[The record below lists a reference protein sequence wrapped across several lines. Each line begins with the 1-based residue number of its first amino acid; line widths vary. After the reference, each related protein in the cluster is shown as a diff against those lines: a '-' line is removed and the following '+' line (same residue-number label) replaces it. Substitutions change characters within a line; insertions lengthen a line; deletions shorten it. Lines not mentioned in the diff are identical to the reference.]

1 MFVCFVEFVC
11 LLVTEKEEGISSRF
25 PSVFL
30 QLQHIITSTYVI
42 AVLSDPPD
50 FSALLEK
57 SIFTGLF

>member
-30 QLQHIITSTYVI
+30 QLQHITSTYVI
-42 AVLSDPPD
+42 AMLSDPPD